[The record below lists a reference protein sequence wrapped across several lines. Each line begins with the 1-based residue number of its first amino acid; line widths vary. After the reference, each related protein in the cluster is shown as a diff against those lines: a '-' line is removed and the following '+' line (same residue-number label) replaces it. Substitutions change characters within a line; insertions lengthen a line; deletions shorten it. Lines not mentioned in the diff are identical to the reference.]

1 MLYFYLGE
9 KFTTAA
15 LIISSLLCFS
25 NQAQALTFTGTS
37 SGSWGLPSNPSSSTF
52 LSNENGGINNRLTWG
67 ISVANSFTN
76 YVQYDGLDFNTDLN
90 NPFVLG
96 NLSYR
101 NGRTTDF
108 FNGDFPLTVVLSL
121 SNPLGDTQ
129 AFRFTFNILNTD
141 NNTGDPVLDGDKL
154 RLSANGLSNQ
164 ALRFNDT
171 NYTLQL
177 IGFSSDGGISIA
189 SEFNGAE
196 ETISRASLYARF
208 TSLPHPTPIPEPI
221 TVAGLFVIGLYMAT
235 RWNVYI
241 SKSELAVLQ
250 AKHTTG
256 RQQLHGV
263 GIQVGL
269 DYDGYRNR

>member
-1 MLYFYLGE
+1 MLYFYIGE

-25 NQAQALTFTGTS
+25 NKAQAITFTGTS

-52 LSNENGGINNRLTWG
+52 LSNENGGIKNRLSWG
-67 ISVANSFTN
+67 VPVLNSFNN

-90 NPFVLG
+90 NPFVVG

-121 SNPLGDTQ
+121 SNPLGNTQ
-129 AFRFTFNILNTD
+129 AFSFSFNILNTD

-177 IGFSSDGGISIA
+177 IGFSSDGGISIT
-189 SEFNGAE
+189 SEFNAAE
-196 ETISRASLYARF
+196 ETISRASLYARI
-208 TSLPHPTPIPEPI
+208 TRLPHPTPVPEPI

-235 RWNVYI
+235 RWNLYI

-250 AKHTTG
+250 AQHITG

-269 DYDGYRNR
+269 DYDGYRNP